1 MTWLEEYTN
10 AVISGEINAC
20 RRIKQVYKYL
30 LDKLKHP
37 EKYRPWVF
45 DEKRANHP
53 IEFIET
59 FCKQS
64 QGQKGKSLKLELFQK
79 AKHQAVFGFVHEET
93 EIRQYQEV
101 LDVRGRKNGKTT
113 ELAADAIYLDIAD
126 DEGSPEIYFIATAL
140 DQAKKGFDECHRMVQ
155 QSPWLK
161 KHIKK
166 RQADLYTQL
175 NFGVIKA
182 LASNSN
188 SLDGLIGHGII
199 IDELSAIKNRDIYDL
214 MKQSMSSRRQP
225 LLTCITTNGFVRECI
240 FDSQYEY
247 ACAVL
252 DGYKAIMAGKK
263 PKVRADRFIAFIY
276 ELDSRDEWENED
288 MWIKANPGIDTIKSR
303 DFLRDC
309 VEKAKDDP
317 AFKPTVMVKDFNTK
331 ENAAAAWLSWET
343 LENRERFDF
352 KDFRYGIGGMDA
364 ADTTDLNAA
373 VALCMKR
380 DNPKVYVKSMFWLP
394 QAVLDKLTTDGNR
407 RERDNVPY
415 TLWHG
420 QGLLRAWPGHKVD
433 KICFLE
439 WFRELRDEHDLY
451 IYKIGY
457 DPWHIDDSLL
467 RDFKAEFGDNAM
479 VPIRQ
484 GPKTLSQPMKEMK
497 ADLAA
502 KSFNYDANP
511 ILMWNLSNTEI
522 KPDTNNEIQPLKG
535 RDPRKRIDG
544 AIALLCGNVV
554 LRDNREEYI
563 ALI

>member
-1 MTWLEEYTN
+1 MIWLKEYAS
-10 AVISGEINAC
+10 AVLSGEIVAC

-30 LDKLKHP
+30 LDKLNHP
-37 EKYRPWVF
+37 EKYKPWVF

-53 IEFIET
+53 IEFIEA

-64 QGQKGKSLKLELFQK
+64 QGEKGKPLKLQLFQK
-79 AKHQAVFGFVHEET
+79 AKHQAVYGFVHEET
-93 EIRQYQEV
+93 GVRQYQEV
-101 LDVRGRKNGKTT
+101 LDIRGRKNGKTT

-126 DEGSPEIYFIATAL
+126 GEGSPEIYFIATAL

-155 QSPWLK
+155 QSPWLR

-166 RQADLYTQL
+166 RQADLYSRL

-214 MKQSMSSRRQP
+214 MKQSMSSRQQP
-225 LLTCITTNGFVRECI
+225 LLTCITTNGFVREGI

-252 DGYKAIMAGKK
+252 DGYDKIMADKK
-263 PKVRADRFIAFIY
+263 PRVRDDRFIAFLY
-276 ELDSRDEWENED
+276 ELDAREEWENEK

-309 VEKAKDDP
+309 VEKAKNDP
-317 AFKPTVMVKDFNTK
+317 AFKPTVMVKDFNMK
-331 ENAAAAWLSWET
+331 ENTAAAWLSWEVI
-343 LENRERFDF
+343 ENREKFEF
-352 KDFRYGIGGMDA
+352 KGFRYGIGGMDA

-373 VALCMKR
+373 TALCMKPG
-380 DNPKVYVKSMFWLP
+380 DPKIYVKSMFWLP
-394 QAVLDKLTTDGNR
+394 QEVVDRQTTDGNR

-415 TLWHG
+415 TLWRD
-420 QGLLRAWPGHKVD
+420 QGLLRTWPGNKVD

-439 WFRELRDEHDLY
+439 WFRELREVHDLY

-467 RDFKAEFGDNAM
+467 RDFKAEFGETAM
-479 VPIRQ
+479 IPIRQ
-484 GPKTLSQPMKEMK
+484 GPKTLSQKMKEMA

-502 KSFNYDANP
+502 KRFNYDAHP

-522 KPDTNNEIQPLKG
+522 KPDTNGEIQPLKG
-535 RDPRKRIDG
+535 RDARKRIDG
-544 AIALLCGNVV
+544 TIALLCGYVV
-554 LRDNREEYI
+554 LKDIMEEYLSI
-563 ALI
+563 I